1 MPTPVATQPRSPI
14 DWSALRRRM
23 VAAHALLD
31 QNTSPTAERR
41 RDILRARARV
51 AAVAPASMTS
61 TGTRLELLEF
71 SLLHETYG
79 IETAHV
85 REVAYLHDYLPLPG
99 APSFVLGITHL
110 HGRMLTIFNLK
121 PFFGL
126 SSQGLTNLN
135 KIIVLEDGATEF
147 GLLADSVSG
156 SLRHMEEGSLQALPP
171 TFTGLRAQ
179 FSRGITADSLVVL
192 DARRLLR
199 DSRFNAGP
207 ADHPSL

>member
-1 MPTPVATQPRSPI
+1 MTASSTQPRPQI
-14 DWSALRRRM
+14 DWPALRRRLD
-23 VAAHALLD
+23 AAHALLN
-31 QNTSPTAERR
+31 QNTFPTTERR
-41 RDILRARARV
+41 REILRARARV
-51 AAVAPASMTS
+51 AAVVPGSMTS
-61 TGTRLELLEF
+61 AGPRLELLEF
-71 SLLHETYG
+71 SLLHESYG

-85 REVAYLHDYLPLPG
+85 REVAYLHNYLPLPG

-121 PFFGL
+121 PFFEL

-135 KIIVLEDGATEF
+135 KIIVLEDGVTEF

-156 SLRHMEEGSLQALPP
+156 SLRHIEESALQAPPP
-171 TFTGLRAQ
+171 TFTGLRAH
-179 FSRGITADSLVVL
+179 FSRGVTADSLVVL

-207 ADHPSL
+207 TGQPSS